1 MTLPAMSPLL
11 FFIQVLLLVALGLV
25 VMLALSGFS
34 PRGTGVR
41 ASELLEPL
49 LERERY
55 VASGLGWSLNFWL
68 TIRLGAFALGV
79 VVGTL
84 IGTPVVILGLGVV
97 GLFGVPWWLTAR
109 AAQRKLEMDRA
120 LIPFMINLINLL
132 SQGQQTLNHALKDLA
147 QNPDPRLAYALE
159 PLRNAESVSDALVD
173 VARRGMSPMLD
184 RVCVDLMLSLD
195 QTPEAFIEQAQKI
208 LILQYDQDMEIQARN
223 HAALA
228 GGRQNGLIV
237 IMVMA
242 LAFVVVMRVDSL
254 RAAYASVVGQIMLV
268 IDGVLVM
275 GILGILSMMTPKTP
289 WVRWNLAAVREQMRR
304 RYA

>member
-1 MTLPAMSPLL
+1 MSPLL
-11 FFIQVLLLVALGLV
+11 FFIQILILLALGLI
-25 VMLALSGFS
+25 VMIAASGFS
-34 PRGTGVR
+34 PRGTRRRVV
-41 ASELLEPL
+41 ELLEPL

-55 VASGLGWSLNFWL
+55 VASGLGWSLQVWL
-68 TIRLGAFALGV
+68 SIRLGAFGLGLAI
-79 VVGTL
+79 GTL

-120 LIPFMINLINLL
+120 LIPFMINLVNLL

-147 QNPDPRLAYALE
+147 QNPDQRLAYALE
-159 PLRNAESVSDALVD
+159 PLKTAESVSDALVE
-173 VARRGMSPMLD
+173 VARRGLSPMLE
-184 RVCVDLMLSLD
+184 RVCVDLMLSID
-195 QTPEAFIEQAQKI
+195 QTPEAFIEQANKI
-208 LILQYDQDMEIQARN
+208 LIPQYDQDLEVQARN

-242 LAFVVVMRVDSL
+242 LAFIVVMRVDSL
-254 RAAYASVVGQIMLV
+254 RVAYASVVGQIMLV
-268 IDGVLVM
+268 IDGILVM
-275 GILGILSMMTPKTP
+275 GILWVLGMMTPKTP
-289 WVRWNLAAVREQMRR
+289 WVRWDLAAVREQMRK

>member
-1 MTLPAMSPLL
+1 MSPLL
-11 FFIQVLLLVALGLV
+11 FFVQILVLMALGLV
-25 VMLALSGFS
+25 VLLAVSGITPFS
-34 PRGTGVR
+34 TRR
-41 ASELLEPL
+41 ANELLEPL
-49 LERERY
+49 MDRERY
-55 VASGLGWSLNFWL
+55 VASGLGWSLQFWL
-68 TIRLGAFALGV
+68 TIRLGAFAVGV
-79 VVGTL
+79 GIGTL
-84 IGTPVVILGLGVV
+84 IGTPVVIVGLGVV

-159 PLRNAESVSDALVD
+159 PLRAADSVSDALVD
-173 VARRGMSPMLD
+173 VARRGMSPMLE

-195 QTPEAFIEQAQKI
+195 QTPEAFIEQAHRI
-208 LILQYDQDMEIQARN
+208 LIPQYDQDLDIQARN

-237 IMVMA
+237 VLVMA
-242 LAFVVVMRVDSL
+242 VAFVIVMHIPSL
-254 RAAYASVVGQIMLV
+254 RVTYSDVVGQVMLV
-268 IDGVLVM
+268 VDGLM
-275 GILGILSMMTPKTP
+275 TMAILGLLSMMTPKTP
-289 WVRWNLAAVREQMRR
+289 WVRWDVAGVREQMRR

>member
-1 MTLPAMSPLL
+1 MTPLL
-11 FFIQVLLLVALGLV
+11 FFVQVMLLLALGLV
-25 VMLALSGFS
+25 VLLAAGGYS
-34 PRGTGVR
+34 PRGTRRRVTER
-41 ASELLEPL
+41 LEPL
-49 LERERY
+49 IERERY
-55 VASGLGWSLNFWL
+55 VASGLGWSLRVWL
-68 TIRLGAFALGV
+68 TIRLGAFVLGLA
-79 VVGTL
+79 VGLL
-84 IGTPVVILGLGVV
+84 IGTPVVVLGLGVV

-147 QNPDPRLAYALE
+147 QNPDPRLSHALE

-173 VARRGMSPMLD
+173 VARRGLSPMLE
-184 RVCVDLMLSLD
+184 RVCVDLMLSID
-195 QTPEAFIEQAQKI
+195 QAPEAFIEQAQKI
-208 LILQYDQDMEIQARN
+208 LIPQYDQDLDVQARN

-254 RAAYASVVGQIMLV
+254 RAAYASFVGQVMLIV
-268 IDGVLVM
+268 DGVLVM
-275 GILGILSMMTPKTP
+275 GILGILGMMTPRTP
-289 WVRWNLAAVREQMRR
+289 WVRWDLAAVREQMRR

>member
-1 MTLPAMSPLL
+1 MTIPAVSPLL
-11 FFIQVLLLVALGLV
+11 FFVQVLLLIALGLV
-25 VMLALSGFS
+25 VMLAVSGFS
-34 PRGTGVR
+34 PRGTRSR
-41 ASELLEPL
+41 ASELLEPVL
-49 LERERY
+49 DRERY
-55 VASGLGWSLNFWL
+55 VASGLGWSLNVWL
-68 TIRLGAFALGV
+68 TIRLGAFALGLA
-79 VVGTL
+79 VGTL

-120 LIPFMINLINLL
+120 LVPFMFNLINLL

-147 QNPDPRLAYALE
+147 QNPHPRLAYALA
-159 PLRNAESVSDALVD
+159 PLRTADSVSDALVE
-173 VARRGMSPMLD
+173 VARRGMSPMLE

-195 QTPEAFIEQAQKI
+195 QTPEAFVEQATKI
-208 LILQYDQDMEIQARN
+208 LIPQYDQDLEIQARN

-242 LAFVVVMRVDSL
+242 LAFVVVMRVDTL
-254 RAAYASVVGQIMLV
+254 RAAYAGFVGQVMLV
-268 IDGVLVM
+268 IDGVMVM
-275 GILGILSMMTPKTP
+275 GILAVLGMMTPKTP
-289 WVRWNLAAVREQMRR
+289 WVRWNVAAVREQMRR

>member
-1 MTLPAMSPLL
+1 MSPVL
-11 FFIQVLLLVALGLV
+11 FFVQVLVLIGLGLV
-25 VMLALSGFS
+25 VLLAVSGAGWS
-34 PRGTGVR
+34 SAPGRR
-41 ASELLEPL
+41 AAVLAPL

-55 VASGLGWSLNFWL
+55 VASGLGWSLRTWL
-68 TIRLGAFALGV
+68 TIRLGAFALGLAI
-79 VVGTL
+79 GAL
-84 IGTPVVILGLGVV
+84 IGTPVVVVGLGVV

-109 AAQRKLEMDRA
+109 AIQRKLEMDRA
-120 LIPFMINLINLL
+120 LIPLMINLINLL

-159 PLRNAESVSDALVD
+159 PLNAADSVSDALVE
-173 VARRGMSPMLD
+173 VAKRGLSPMLE
-184 RVCVDLMLSLD
+184 RVCVDLMLSID

-208 LILQYDQDMEIQARN
+208 LIPQYDQDLEVQARN

-242 LAFVVVMRVDSL
+242 LAFIVVMRVGSL
-254 RAAYASVVGQIMLV
+254 RAAYASFFGQFMLLV
-268 IDGVLVM
+268 DGLLVM
-275 GILGILSMMTPKTP
+275 GILGVLGLTTPKTP
-289 WVRWNLAAVREQMRR
+289 WVRWDLAAVREQMRR

>member
-1 MTLPAMSPLL
+1 LSPLL
-11 FFIQVLLLVALGLV
+11 FFVQVLLLVALGLV
-25 VMLALSGFS
+25 VILAASGFS
-34 PRGTGVR
+34 PGGGR
-41 ASELLEPL
+41 ARLTELLEPVV
-49 LERERY
+49 ERERY
-55 VASGLGWSLNFWL
+55 VASGLGWSLQFWL
-68 TIRLGAFALGV
+68 GLRLGAFAAGV
-79 VVGTL
+79 AVGTL

-120 LIPFMINLINLL
+120 LIPLMINLINLL

-159 PLRNAESVSDALVD
+159 PLKAADSVSDALVE
-173 VARRGMSPMLD
+173 VARRGLSPMLE

-208 LILQYDQDMEIQARN
+208 LIPQYDQDLEIQARN

-254 RAAYASVVGQIMLV
+254 RDAYASVVGQIMLI
-268 IDGVLVM
+268 IDGLLVI
-275 GILGILSMMTPKTP
+275 GILWVLGMMTPKTP
-289 WVRWNLAAVREQMRR
+289 WVRWNVAAVREQMRK

>member
-1 MTLPAMSPLL
+1 VTPLL
-11 FFIQVLLLVALGLV
+11 FFVQIMLLLALGMV
-25 VMLALSGFS
+25 VMIAASGFT
-34 PRGTGVR
+34 PRGTRRRLVQ
-41 ASELLEPL
+41 LLEPL

-55 VASGLGWSLNFWL
+55 VASGLGWNLRAWL
-68 TIRLGAFALGV
+68 TIRLGAFALGLA
-79 VVGTL
+79 VGTL

-120 LIPFMINLINLL
+120 LIPFMINLVNLL

-147 QNPDPRLAYALE
+147 QNPDPRLAHALE
-159 PLRNAESVSDALVD
+159 PLRTAESVSDALVE
-173 VARRGMSPMLD
+173 VARRGMSPMLE
-184 RVCVDLMLSLD
+184 RVCVDLMLSID
-195 QTPEAFIEQAQKI
+195 QTPEAFIDQATKI
-208 LILQYDQDMEIQARN
+208 LIPQYDQDLEMQARN

-254 RAAYASVVGQIMLV
+254 RAAYATLVGQVMLV

-275 GILGILSMMTPKTP
+275 GILAVLGMMTPKTP
-289 WVRWNLAAVREQMRR
+289 WVRWDLAAVREQMRK

>member
-1 MTLPAMSPLL
+1 MSPLL
-11 FFIQVLLLVALGLV
+11 FFVQVLLLLALGLL
-25 VMLALSGFS
+25 VMLAVAGFS
-34 PRGTGVR
+34 AQGAGGRL
-41 ASELLEPL
+41 ASRLEPL
-49 LERERY
+49 FDRERY
-55 VASGLGWSLNFWL
+55 VASGLGWSLKVWL
-68 TIRLGAFALGV
+68 TIRLGAFALGLG
-79 VVGTL
+79 VGAL
-84 IGTPVVILGLGVV
+84 IGTPVVVLGLGVV

-132 SQGQQTLNHALKDLA
+132 AQGQQTLNHALKDLA
-147 QNPDPRLAYALE
+147 QNPDPRLAYALG
-159 PLRNAESVSDALVD
+159 PLRSAESVSDALVD
-173 VARRGMSPMLD
+173 VARRGMSPMLE
-184 RVCVDLMLSLD
+184 RVCVDIMLSID

-208 LILQYDQDMEIQARN
+208 LIPQYDQDLEVQARN

-254 RAAYASVVGQIMLV
+254 RAAYAGFVGQVMLIV
-268 IDGVLVM
+268 DGVLVI
-275 GILGILSMMTPKTP
+275 GILGVLGMMTPRTP
-289 WVRWNLAAVREQMRR
+289 WVRWDVAAVREQMRR

>member
-1 MTLPAMSPLL
+1 MSPQL
-11 FFIQVLLLVALGLV
+11 FLIQMLVMMALGLAV
-25 VMLALSGFS
+25 LLAASGFS
-34 PRGTGVR
+34 PSGTRKRVLD
-41 ASELLEPL
+41 LLEPL
-49 LERERY
+49 LDRERY
-55 VASGLGWSLNFWL
+55 VASGLGWSLKVWL
-68 TIRLGAFALGV
+68 SIRLGAFALGLG
-79 VVGTL
+79 VGTL

-120 LIPFMINLINLL
+120 LIPFMLNLINLL

-147 QNPDPRLAYALE
+147 QNPDPRLAFALE
-159 PLRNAESVSDALVD
+159 PLKTTDSVSDALVD
-173 VARRGMSPMLD
+173 VARRGMSPMLE
-184 RVCVDLMLSLD
+184 RVCVDLMLSID

-208 LILQYDQDMEIQARN
+208 LIPQYDQDMEAQARN

-242 LAFVVVMRVDSL
+242 LAFVVVMRVETL
-254 RAAYASVVGQIMLV
+254 RAAYASLVGQIMLI
-268 IDGVLVM
+268 IDGVMVM
-275 GILGILSMMTPKTP
+275 GILGVLSLMTPKTP
-289 WVRWNLAAVREQMRR
+289 WVRWDLAAVREQMRK